1 MKKLLLVVLFL
12 YGFVA
17 ISNGA
22 TYISGNIDGVVFDVS
37 KNPYIVEKDVIV
49 PKGKSVAIPEGVIL
63 LFHPFTGFQVFG
75 RLVVQGSGE
84 HMVVFTSI
92 NDNLYN
98 PESEQLPNP
107 FDWNG
112 VFISKDADG
121 AFLNH
126 FTLKYSVYGVKSQCK
141 NIIIQN
147 AVFQQNGQFH
157 FTINEQIQLVQ
168 DNIPFSYGD
177 SSNVENGSGSGKGGS
192 TGGTITG
199 ATKPGKDDN
208 QSKGNSV
215 GVKVFRYVALGVG
228 IAGGV
233 TAIVYGMKINEYLN
247 DLTDISQDDSG
258 KYSSEDY
265 DKAVNKYNGSKT
277 GTIVSGILGGVGL
290 VGFGISFA
298 F

>member
-1 MKKLLLVVLFL
+1 MKRLIMMSVLI
-12 YGFVA
+12 YGLAAV
-17 ISNGA
+17 SEGA
-22 TYISGNIDGVVFDVS
+22 TYLSGNIDGVTFDVS
-37 KNPYIVEKDVIV
+37 KNPYIVEKDIII
-49 PKGKSVAIPEGVIL
+49 PKGKSVVIPEGVVL
-63 LFHPFTGFQVFG
+63 LFHPFTGFQIFG
-75 RLVVQGSGE
+75 RMVVQGSSE

-92 NDNLYN
+92 NDNLQN

-112 VFISKDADG
+112 IFISKEADG

-177 SSNVENGSGSGKGGS
+177 SVNVDSGNVSGG
-192 TGGTITG
+192 TAGGTIVTG
-199 ATKPGKDDN
+199 TKDDGKATDTKKGS
-208 QSKGNSV
+208 SKG
-215 GVKVFRYVALGVG
+215 VKILRYVSLGVG
-228 IAGGV
+228 VAGGV
-233 TAIVYGMKINEYLN
+233 TAIIYGVKINEYWK
-247 DLTDISQDDSG
+247 DMDV
-258 KYSSEDY
+258 
-265 DKAVNKYNGSKT
+265 VNKTGIGNWDEANKKYNSSTNGA
-277 GTIVSGILGGVGL
+277 IVSGIIGGVGL
-290 VGFGISFA
+290 IAFGVSFA